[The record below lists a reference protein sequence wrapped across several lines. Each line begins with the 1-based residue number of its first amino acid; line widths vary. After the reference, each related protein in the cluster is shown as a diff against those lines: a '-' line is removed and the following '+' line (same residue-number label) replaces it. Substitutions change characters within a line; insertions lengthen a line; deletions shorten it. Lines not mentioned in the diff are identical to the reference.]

1 MQYFYNWRKFF
12 WKLNGCSWMCS
23 KRFNC
28 WMFND
33 ISFDYCVIKNLSLF
47 VFQTVQ
53 RNYLRIERGGFNLWA
68 TNATRLP
75 YKSLLDKEWIP
86 STVLCTLY
94 IYCARGHIV
103 RCSVYNA
110 SLFSKYTLQ
119 TFFIFIRAYI
129 LFLQLIPFSISDF
142 FLIFMELT
150 YPFLFH
156 CIFNFYGVNVSFLI
170 SLHI

>member
-1 MQYFYNWRKFF
+1 MAIYCSSHIYPSAIFLKLKKKI

-33 ISFDYCVIKNLSLF
+33 ISFDYCVINNLSLF

-94 IYCARGHIV
+94 IHLYCARGHIV

-119 TFFIFIRAYI
+119 TFFIFTR
-129 LFLQLIPFSISDF
+129 L
-142 FLIFMELT
+142 
-150 YPFLFH
+150 
-156 CIFNFYGVNVSFLI
+156 
-170 SLHI
+170 